1 MPRFAVLAAAAAAAV
16 AVAVPHLAHAQ
27 TLASSRPAEP
37 NAASADRYS
46 PTAALALSLG
56 ATTVGAG
63 LFAYGAFSDGDTT
76 TRATL
81 VDVGVVATYLGPSA
95 GHVYTGEFF
104 TRGLAVRTAGALLV
118 GAGLATELG
127 DCGFTDDACDASPL
141 AYGLLIAGA
150 AISTAGVV
158 DDIATAPRRARRL
171 NRAAASLSL
180 APQVAPGRAGVA
192 VVGTF

>member
-1 MPRFAVLAAAAAAAV
+1 MTRFVVLATIATASLAAPQLAAAQSRTAPVPAPESIPAAA
-16 AVAVPHLAHAQ
+16 P
-27 TLASSRPAEP
+27 
-37 NAASADRYS
+37 YS
-46 PTAALALSLG
+46 PTVALALSLG
-56 ATTVGAG
+56 TTAVGAG
-63 LFAYGAFSDGDTT
+63 VFAYGALSDGDTS

-95 GHVYTGEFF
+95 GHIYTREFF

-118 GAGLATELG
+118 GAGLATEFG
-127 DCGFTDDACDASPL
+127 DCAFEGAACDPSPL

-158 DDIATAPRRARRL
+158 DDIATAPMRARRL
-171 NRAAASLSL
+171 NRAAATLSL